1 MSVASLSNTTA
12 IVQRKT
18 LTRDAFGATLESWAT
33 SSTISIMLQPLSG
46 AKRDEYQREEWNV
59 SHHGYASGAPDIVLG
74 DRLSISS
81 ETYLIRAVLDVD
93 TAGYY
98 LKLVLEQEV

>member
-18 LTRDAFGATLESWAT
+18 LSRDAFGATKESWAT

-46 AKRDEYQREEWNV
+46 AKRNEYDREEWNV
-59 SHHGYASGAPDIVLG
+59 SHHGYASGTPSIVLG

-81 ETYLIRAVLDVD
+81 EIYLIRAVLDVD
-93 TAGYY
+93 TAGSY
-98 LKLVLEQEV
+98 LKLVLEQEI

>member
-18 LTRDAFGATLESWAT
+18 ITRDAFGATLESWAT

-46 AKRDEYQREEWNV
+46 TKANEYDREEWNV

-93 TAGYY
+93 TAGSY